1 MTDPA
6 ECETRV
12 WGECVGGERQLGGCQ
27 NSYSSKASDGGP
39 GGYNWSVPLRVAAGS
54 EQVSFKNRLQGLH
67 HRILYPDHS
76 SYDSQAETIAGG
88 EPVLE
93 YLQPSRVVSRL

>member
-1 MTDPA
+1 MA
-6 ECETRV
+6 ARI
-12 WGECVGGERQLGGCQ
+12 LA
-27 NSYSSKASDGGP
+27 SYSSKASDGRP

-67 HRILYPDHS
+67 RRILYPDHS

-88 EPVLE
+88 EAVLE
-93 YLQPSRVVSRL
+93 YLQPSHMVSRL